1 MFNKLLFLCVLRISY
16 GFSTGWFS
24 FTILVLANVIKHT
37 QIFSHK
43 LNQMIKKPFLDY
55 INKYIDLTSK
65 EELLL
70 LSKVVFRRYLKNQ
83 YIVQQGDICKSANF
97 IISGC
102 SKTFYMD
109 FEGQEHIVMFS
120 IEDWWTSDLG
130 SFITQTPADF
140 NVQCIENTELIQFTF
155 ENLEELYSEIPKLE
169 RLFRKIVERAFVA
182 SQKRIIRNF
191 SLDAKE
197 RYNIFRSTYPKIDQ
211 RVPQYMIASYLGITK
226 EFLSKIKSQ
235 LIHEQ

>member
-1 MFNKLLFLCVLRISY
+1 MN
-16 GFSTGWFS
+16 
-24 FTILVLANVIKHT
+24 
-37 QIFSHK
+37 HK
-43 LNQMIKKPFLDY
+43 PLLDY
-55 INKYIDLTSK
+55 IHKYINLTL
-65 EELLL
+65 EEQTIL
-70 LSKVVFRRYLKNQ
+70 LSKIIHRKYLKDQ

-102 SKTFYMD
+102 TKTFYID
-109 FEGQEHIVMFS
+109 KEAQEHIVTFS

-140 NVQCIENTELIQFTF
+140 NVQCLENTELIQFTF
-155 ENLEELYSEIPKLE
+155 DNLEELYAEIPKLE

-182 SQKRIIRNF
+182 SQKRIIKNF
-191 SLDAKE
+191 SLTAKE
-197 RYNIFRSTYPKIDQ
+197 RYLVFKQTYPKIEQ

-235 LIHEQ
+235 LSYDK